1 MNGKHDPP
9 GEMGKVM
16 NRNRW
21 VYALAGLGVV
31 ALGLGL
37 RFWHV
42 LPPLPGK
49 YTGDALY
56 ALMAFCLAGVLAP
69 RHSTVVVASL
79 ALGWC
84 TAVEVLQLVHTPWID
99 AVRATTLGH
108 LVLGAHFGWLDLLA
122 FLPGIAIGVVVER
135 LRL

>member
-1 MNGKHDPP
+1 MEKGNMRK
-9 GEMGKVM
+9 
-16 NRNRW
+16 RNQSM
-21 VYALAGLGVV
+21 YALAGLGVV

-69 RHSTVVVASL
+69 RGSTAVVAGL

-84 TAVEVLQLVHTPWID
+84 MAVEVSQLVHTPWLD

-122 FLPGIAIGVVVER
+122 FLPGIALGVGVER
-135 LRL
+135 LTGCRG